1 MRAAV
6 YHGRGDIRIEDV
18 REPPAP
24 GPGELVLRVARASI
38 CGTDAAEWSHGPHL
52 ARLGVT
58 LGHEFTGTVLAAG
71 TDTGELR
78 EGDRVVSG
86 AGVSCGKCGWCRA
99 GRTNL
104 CASYYT
110 LGLQADGGLAEFVL
124 TPAAICHRVPDACSD
139 EAAAMAQPLA
149 VALHAVARSGVGAGE
164 TCAVIGAGG
173 IGALVIYAAAARGAQ
188 VIAIDVDE
196 RRLASART
204 LGATLALDARGADL
218 AELVLEATAR
228 EGAAVVIE
236 ASGAAHAPA
245 AAARGVRRGGRVLL
259 VGLQAAPR
267 ELDLLALTLR
277 EVSLETTV
285 AHVCAV
291 DVPAALELL
300 ATRTLADHVLG
311 EVIALEDL
319 VEDGIRPLAAG
330 LARGKTVVALSSAS

>member
-6 YHGRGDIRIEDV
+6 YHGRGDIRVEDV

-24 GPGELVLRVARASI
+24 GPGELVLAVARASI

-52 ARLGVT
+52 ARPGVT
-58 LGHEFTGTVLAAG
+58 LGHEFTGTVLCAG
-71 TDTGELR
+71 TDTGGLR

-86 AGVSCGKCGWCRA
+86 AGVSCGECEWCRA

-104 CASYYT
+104 CAGYYT
-110 LGLQADGGLAEFVL
+110 LGLQADGGLAELVL
-124 TPAAICHRVPDACSD
+124 TPASICHRVPDACGD

-149 VALHAVARSGVGAGE
+149 VALHALARSGVAAGD

-173 IGALVIYAAAARGAQ
+173 IGALVIFAAAARGAR

-196 RRLASART
+196 QRLASARV
-204 LGATLALDARGADL
+204 LGADIALDARGADL
-218 AELVLEATAR
+218 AELVLEATAG
-228 EGAAVVIE
+228 EGAGIVIE
-236 ASGAAHAPA
+236 ASGAPDTPA
-245 AAARGVRRGGRVLL
+245 AATRAVRRGGRVLL

-300 ATRTLADHVLG
+300 ATRPLAEHVLG
-311 EVIALEDL
+311 ELISLEEL
-319 VEDGIRPLAAG
+319 VDAGIRPLAAG
-330 LARGKTVVALSSAS
+330 AARGKTVVALSSAP